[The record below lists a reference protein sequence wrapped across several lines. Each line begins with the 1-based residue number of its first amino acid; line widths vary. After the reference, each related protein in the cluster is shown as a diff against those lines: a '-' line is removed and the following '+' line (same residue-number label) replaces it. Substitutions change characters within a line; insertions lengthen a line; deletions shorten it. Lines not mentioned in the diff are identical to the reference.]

1 MIHLPWTLLIYVHLL
16 RKSIMLENSRFLFH
30 SHAFHISSEWDAEKC
45 MWADKKILVHIS
57 KLDYEEKCYKEIY
70 LEK

>member
-1 MIHLPWTLLIYVHLL
+1 
-16 RKSIMLENSRFLFH
+16 MLENSRFLFH
-30 SHAFHISSEWDAEKC
+30 SHAFHISPEWNAEKC

-57 KLDYEEKCYKEIY
+57 KLDYEKKCYKEIY